1 MCGGTQCPVRKAA
14 GDDADADPNFCYYWD
29 SNFSQCS
36 ISIYRVW
43 CGLEEGSVS
52 GFLEACG
59 LRAQKTST
67 LFTLMQG
74 RNRLNAKVPEIF
86 RGGTVGDKRATVKIE
101 SLHIELI
108 APTVSSLRHLSVIIP
123 VARTR

>member
-1 MCGGTQCPVRKAA
+1 MCRGTQCPVRKAA
-14 GDDADADPNFCYYWD
+14 GNDADADPSFCYYWD
-29 SNFSQCS
+29 SDFSQCS
-36 ISIYRVW
+36 ISVRRGW
-43 CGLEEGSVS
+43 CGLEDGSVS

-67 LFTLMQG
+67 LLTLMQD

-101 SLHIELI
+101 SLHPELI
-108 APTVSSLRHLSVIIP
+108 APTVSSLRHLSVITP
-123 VARTR
+123 VSRTR